1 MTVPVSS
8 PEPLGADQAPED
20 LCGGRLTI
28 DRDAIAANW
37 LDLQGRLT
45 AGTECAATIKADAYG
60 TGAAGTAKRLAEAGC
75 KTFFVALPSEG
86 AEVRKVLPD
95 AVIYILGGLFPGC
108 AETYADADL
117 RPMIGSAPELAEW
130 SAFCKAHGQAR
141 ETGLHVDTGMNRLG
155 FRPED
160 FPDIMNNR
168 DLTGPVTVSLL
179 ITHLAC
185 GSDPDHPANRRQLE
199 TFRGVTDPFKH
210 IPRSMANSAG
220 VFLGPE
226 YHFDLARPGI
236 SLYGGKAIDTEPN
249 PMRPVAMI
257 EARVMQ
263 VRSVPSGETVGYG
276 CTETAKGPRR
286 VAIVAAGYADGL
298 HRRASSTDDRP
309 GGFAWSK
316 GFRLPLI
323 GRISMDMLALDITGT
338 PEGLIERGSFVEM
351 LGPNVAA
358 SDLAAYAETI
368 DYEYLTGLGRRYH
381 RRYQPLPDADPAA
394 VAAPLA

>member
-1 MTVPVSS
+1 M
-8 PEPLGADQAPED
+8 
-20 LCGGRLTI
+20 CGGRLTI

-37 LDLQGRLT
+37 AYLGGRLT

-75 KTFFVALPSEG
+75 KTFFVALPAEG
-86 AEVRKVLPD
+86 VEVRKVLPD

-108 AETYADADL
+108 AETYASANL

-130 SAFCKAHGQAR
+130 SAFCKAHGQAL

-155 FRPED
+155 FRPDEFSSLLRD
-160 FPDIMNNR
+160 R
-168 DLTGPVTVSLL
+168 DLTGPITASLL

-199 TFRGVTDPFKH
+199 IFRGATDPFKH

-236 SLYGGKAIDTEPN
+236 SLYGGKAIDTQPN

-263 VRSVPSGETVGYG
+263 VRTVPSGETVGYG
-276 CTETAKGPRR
+276 CTETAKERPRR
-286 VAIVAAGYADGL
+286 VAMVAAGYADGL
-298 HRRASSTDDRP
+298 HRRASSSDERP
-309 GGFAWSK
+309 GGFAWAS
-316 GFRLPLI
+316 GHRLPLI
-323 GRISMDMLALDITGT
+323 GRISMDMLALDITNT

-381 RRYQPLPDADPAA
+381 RRYQALPDADPAA
-394 VAAPLA
+394 HAAVLA